1 MDPFT
6 LLVLPQNDTPENRVK
21 RSATLKE
28 QQQHYRFDYNTKT
41 LAGLPMAATPIPI
54 ELSLVWASGLGEMV
68 LTLGENL
75 LNIVAPNVIE
85 FDVQIQMKVGKPE
98 YERPKAS
105 APPPSLPSRVEV
117 DIEGAPKDVPLVLH
131 ELTSDAERFRQ
142 DLKKARAEL
151 ARFTIPNPAAFPPV
165 LPAPSARPSA
175 RPSLLG
181 DVAAF
186 VEKDIAAPIEI
197 TVEQRV
203 LSWLDDLVKIIA
215 EFLGKLMGI
224 YGRATDIFD
233 YQEQFRSLPLPWP
246 VGVYQTDE
254 IFAQMRVAGPN
265 PIMIRRVNAEDLKG
279 FSLGTRAADIEDAQN
294 RNALY
299 IADYSALSILKPGT
313 NPAPKYPYVPKAL
326 FEVPASGSRSLR
338 PLAIQISPGGPVFF
352 PDGGTP
358 WEVAKIIVNMAD
370 VNYHELVSHLGLT
383 HLLTE
388 PFVITTY
395 RQLDPMH
402 PLFALLTPHFS
413 GTLFINYAAQTT
425 LVADGGAVDQL
436 LVGTIESS
444 RLLAANVVESAR
456 YNRMFFPDTLVER
469 GVDDVKALPDYPYR
483 DDALALWNAVH
494 AWVTAYVSVYYPTS
508 ADVLQDYQLQ
518 AWIAELASEDGG
530 RIKDIGD
537 KVVNGTPQIET
548 AEYLARLLTQVIFT
562 ASVQHAAVNFPQ
574 RTMMAYTPAMP
585 FATYAEFPSKEG
597 APATQ
602 PLDVLPP
609 LQMGLLQQLV
619 ATALGGVYY
628 TTLGQY
634 GGELALRQVGEALQA
649 FQRELRRIEVDING
663 KNALRVR
670 TSYTTLLPSAIPQS
684 INI

>member
-6 LLVLPQNDTPENRVK
+6 LLVLPQNDTPENRAK

-28 QQQHYRFDYNTKT
+28 QQGHYRFDYNTST
-41 LAGLPMAATPIPI
+41 LAGLPMAATPVPI
-54 ELSLVWASGLGEMV
+54 ELSLVWAFGIGEMA

-85 FDVQIQMKVGKPE
+85 FDVQIPMKVGKLE
-98 YERPKAS
+98 HERPKAS

-117 DIEGAPKDVPLVLH
+117 DIEDAPKDVPLVLH

-142 DLKKARAEL
+142 DLKEARAKL
-151 ARFTIPNPAAFPPV
+151 ASFTIKNPASFPPV
-165 LPAPSARPSA
+165 LPVLPAPPA

-186 VEKDIAAPIEI
+186 VEKDIAASTE
-197 TVEQRV
+197 TAEQRV

-224 YGRATDIFD
+224 YGRATDTFD

-246 VGVYQTDE
+246 TGVYQTDE

-265 PIMIRRVNAEDLKG
+265 PVMIRRVKAEDLEG
-279 FSLGTRAADIEDAQN
+279 FSLGTRAADIADAQN

-299 IADYSALSILKPGT
+299 IADYSALSILRPGT

-338 PLAIQISPGGPVFF
+338 PLAIQVSPGGPVFF

-358 WEVAKIIVNMAD
+358 WEIAKTIVNMAD
-370 VNYHELVSHLGLT
+370 ANYHELVSHLGLT

-395 RQLDPMH
+395 RQLDPKH

-444 RLLAANVVESAR
+444 RLLAANAFENAC

-469 GVDDVKALPDYPYR
+469 GVDDVAALPDYPYR
-483 DDALALWNAVH
+483 DDALALWNAIH
-494 AWVTAYVSVYYPTS
+494 AWVTAYVGVYYPTS
-508 ADVLQDYQLQ
+508 ADVLQDYELQ

-548 AEYLARLLTQVIFT
+548 AEYLAKLLTQVIFT

-574 RTMMAYTPAMP
+574 RTIMAYTPAMP
-585 FATYAEFPSKEG
+585 FAAYAEFPSTEG

-619 ATALGGVYY
+619 ATGLGGVYY

-649 FQRELRRIEVDING
+649 FQRELRRIEDDING

-670 TSYTTLLPSAIPQS
+670 TPYTTLLPSAIPQS